1 MAEEILICP
10 ICKGVLSKAAYM
22 RAGGLANISCA
33 NCGDYY
39 LPREF
44 NSDFIENKRLGAS
57 ELAKLSY
64 SIRRMQGAGTGPTL
78 SQELAFNILQSTILP
93 TAREQLDNLILYLG
107 QVLNEPGDGI
117 KIEPEAIK
125 AVLGSI
131 TDYGA
136 SWVLDQARAAD
147 LVQASRVSMQG
158 VLLDATLTLRGWSR
172 YEELQSSVAGVKRAF
187 MAMKFGDEELTDV
200 FMNCF
205 KSAAKRA
212 GYELMKLDDEPRAG
226 LIDDRLRLEIRTSRF
241 LIADLSHANNGAYW
255 EAGYAEG
262 LGRPVIYTCK
272 QSIFESDDPAIKPH
286 FDTNHHLIIPWDTD
300 DLQAA
305 EDRLATTIRVTLPSE
320 AILED

>member
-10 ICKGVLSKAAYM
+10 ICKAALSNASYM
-22 RAGGLANISCA
+22 RAGGLANITCA

-39 LPREF
+39 LAREF
-44 NSDFIENKRLGAS
+44 HRDFIEPGQLDAS

-64 SIRRMQGAGTGPTL
+64 SIRRMQGSGSGPIL
-78 SQELAFNILQSTILP
+78 SQELASNILQSTILP
-93 TAREQLDNLILYLG
+93 TALEQLDNLIIYLG
-107 QVLNEPGDGI
+107 RVLNEPGDASTL
-117 KIEPEAIK
+117 EPYSIK

-131 TDYGA
+131 TDNGSA
-136 SWVLDQARAAD
+136 WILDQAKAAG
-147 LVQASRVSMQG
+147 LIQGQQSASG
-158 VLLDATLTLRGWSR
+158 EIYDATLTIRGWSR
-172 YEELQSSVAGVKRAF
+172 FEELQTSVAGVKRAF
-187 MAMKFGDEELTDV
+187 MAMKFGDEELTNV
-200 FMNCF
+200 FVNCF

-212 GYELMKLDDEPRAG
+212 GFELMKLDDEPRAG

-272 QSIFESDDPAIKPH
+272 QSIFESGDPAIKPH
-286 FDTNHHLIIPWDTD
+286 FDTNHHLIIPWNPS